1 MVFLSGRTAV
11 VETVAGITVT
21 FDWRSTVSVTLP
33 SNYQGTVCGL
43 CGNYNGKAQDDLTM
57 RNGQKASN
65 GAKLGESWQVA
76 LVPGCSSVCQG
87 ASCQAC
93 SDSQTKEYQAQ
104 KYCGI
109 IADKAG
115 PFKDCHKHV
124 DPAPY
129 LEDCV
134 YDACQ
139 YHGHHG
145 TICDAVGIYVSACQS
160 RGITIH
166 SWRRAHFCRE
176 FELIFRTSILLFRN
190 ISHTLLISPSSH
202 SVLQQ

>member
-1 MVFLSGRTAV
+1 MFLSSRRAV
-11 VETVAGITVT
+11 VETKAGMTVT
-21 FDWRSTVSVTLP
+21 FDWRSTVRVTLP
-33 SNYQGTVCGL
+33 SSYQGAVCGL

-57 RNGQKASN
+57 WNGQKASN

-76 LVPGCSSVCQG
+76 LVPGCSSACKGPRCQD
-87 ASCQAC
+87 C
-93 SDSQTKEYQAQ
+93 SNSQTKKYQDQ

-129 LEDCV
+129 QEDCV

-145 TICDAVGIYVSACQS
+145 IICDAVETYASVCQS
-160 RGITIH
+160 QGVTIQ
-166 SWRRAHFCRE
+166 SWRRANFCRE
-176 FELIFRTSILLFRN
+176 FELIFFFFSILFFLFVF
-190 ISHTLLISPSSH
+190 LY
-202 SVLQQ
+202 

>member
-1 MVFLSGRTAV
+1 MFLSSRRAV
-11 VETVAGITVT
+11 VETAAGVTVT
-21 FDWRSTVSVTLP
+21 FDWRSTVRVTLP
-33 SNYQGTVCGL
+33 SSYQGAVCGL

-65 GAKLGESWQVA
+65 GAMLGESWQVA
-76 LVPGCSSVCQG
+76 LVPGCSSACKGPQ
-87 ASCQAC
+87 CQAC
-93 SDSQTKEYQAQ
+93 SNSQTKKYQDQ

-145 TICDAVGIYVSACQS
+145 PICDAVETYASVCQS
-160 RGITIH
+160 QGVTIQ
-166 SWRRAHFCRE
+166 SWRRDNFCRE
-176 FELIFRTSILLFRN
+176 FELIFFFFSILF
-190 ISHTLLISPSSH
+190 
-202 SVLQQ
+202 